1 MATNPFLRPASE
13 YKRDLDPIK
22 HYIDQTAYFLHK
34 QKGKPVEYYK
44 EQLKVKLF
52 DGSIPGVKNP
62 TVTHY
67 ERGDNGDRY
76 VTKTGLYQYINF
88 ITKTERIIAPTFT
101 TYLSA
106 KEQPSLLVD
115 FVDDNVVVRSKA
127 KKESFV
133 AKTNGDMILYAIK
146 ENEQNNKK
154 AYNNSMSGAFGS
166 KGSPFY
172 NPTAHS
178 TLTSTVRTESS
189 LGNALNEKIV
199 AGSRHYKDIQT
210 TLNNV
215 ITLSMSVTESF
226 KQTLNKYQLH
236 IPSTEETME
245 CITYSS
251 NLYWLDGRGKAS
263 IEQFV
268 KTLEG
273 YERAAVV
280 YISDLYHIRKHN
292 PQFVWK
298 FLEKISRKI
307 KDKTFEDPIKTI
319 HSFDE
324 SFVNYAHQICQS
336 ELKGFGKKYHELS
349 PEAVNTLAAT
359 CENIDKVVGEYLD
372 FIQNLFLTDNVP
384 VSTAFIPNMVRRAVV
399 LSDTDSTMFSV
410 DDYVTWYFNGLCF
423 HDEAF
428 AVAGAVVFLAT
439 QCVAHTLAVFSAN
452 MGVSEKKLFQIA
464 MKPEFV
470 FPVFAQ
476 TPVSKHYF
484 TFKTIQEGNVYKK
497 PDFEIKGVHLK
508 NSASPVEVIK
518 DATELME
525 KVLLDVYAGKKIK
538 MTELI
543 KHVADFEKQ
552 IIKSLNSG
560 EPIYYKRSKIKVK
573 ESYSEDE
580 DKSNYKWYKFWRSVF
595 EPTYGEVPPPPY
607 SVLKVP
613 TTVANVTGYKAWLDK
628 IDNVEFKSNL
638 IKWMS
643 ERNKVDLPTLYIPM
657 DYVLGRGIPKE
668 ALMVLDAERIVLDLT
683 SAYRLILGSLGFYGK
698 YDMTLTAQG
707 Y

>member
-1 MATNPFLRPASE
+1 MSNNPFLKPASE
-13 YKRDLDPIK
+13 YKRDIDPIK
-22 HYIDQTAYFLHK
+22 HYISQSAYFLHK
-34 QKGKPVEYYK
+34 QKGKPVDYYR
-44 EQLKVKLF
+44 EQLKKKLF
-52 DGSIPGVKNP
+52 DGSIAGVCNP

-67 ERGDNGDRY
+67 ERGENGDRF
-76 VTKTGLYQYINF
+76 VAKTGLYQYISSVYNSG
-88 ITKTERIIAPTFT
+88 KIIAPTFT

-115 FVDDNVVVRSKA
+115 FVDANVALRSKA

-133 AKTNGDMILYAIK
+133 AKTNGDMVLFAVK
-146 ENEQNNKK
+146 DNEQNNKK
-154 AYNNSMSGAFGS
+154 TYNNSLSGSFGS
-166 KGSPFY
+166 KGSPFF

-199 AGSRHYKDIQT
+199 AGSRHYKDVPT

-215 ITLSMSVTESF
+215 ITLAMSVTQAF
-226 KQTLNKYQLH
+226 IDVVDKYKLH
-236 IPSTEETME
+236 IPTVEETMD
-245 CITYSS
+245 CITYSTK
-251 NLYWLDGRGKAS
+251 LYWLDGRGTDS
-263 IEQFV
+263 IQNFV
-268 KTLEG
+268 DKLNG

-280 YISDLYHIRKHN
+280 YISDLFHIRKHN
-292 PQFVWK
+292 QEFVRQFL
-298 FLEKISRKI
+298 FRMSRKI
-307 KDKTFEDPIKTI
+307 TNQTFEDPIKAI
-319 HSFDE
+319 HSVDE
-324 SFVNYAHQICQS
+324 SFTNYAHQICQS
-336 ELKGFGKKYHELS
+336 EMKGFGKKYNELT
-349 PEAVNTLAAT
+349 PLAVNTLAGT
-359 CENIDKVVGEYLD
+359 CLNIESVVNEHLD
-372 FIQNLFLTDNVP
+372 FIQALFLTDNVP
-384 VSTAFIPNMVRRAVV
+384 ASTAFIPNMMRRSVV

-410 DDYVTWYFNGLCF
+410 DDYVYWYFGGLHF

-439 QCVAHTLAVFSAN
+439 QCIAHTLAVFSAN
-452 MGVSEKKLFQIA
+452 MGVDEKKLFQIA

-470 FPVFAQ
+470 FPVFVQ

-518 DATELME
+518 DATGLME

-538 MTELI
+538 LAEVI
-543 KHVADFEKQ
+543 KHVADFEKT
-552 IIKSLNSG
+552 IIKSLTSG
-560 EPIYYKRSKIKVK
+560 EVIYYKRSKVKSK
-573 ESYSEDE
+573 ESYSQDE
-580 DKSNYKWYKFWRSVF
+580 DQSNYKWYKFWKSVF

-613 TTVANVTGYKAWLDK
+613 TTVTNVTGYKAWLDK
-628 IDNVEFKSNL
+628 IDNPEFKAAL
-638 IKWMS
+638 MAWMTS
-643 ERNKVDLPTLYIPM
+643 RNKVDLPTLYIPM
-657 DYVLGRGIPKE
+657 DYVLAKGMPKE
-668 ALMVLDAERIVLDLT
+668 ALMVLDAEKIVLDLT

-698 YDMTLTAQG
+698 HEMSLTAQG